1 MRVGFSCLFL
11 VLSSP
16 AAAHLCRQLR
26 TPFSSVQIFL
36 DRRHH
41 RQMPARAL
49 VVIDS
54 SDSTICHSCPFC
66 FLPKRDANQGHCFHF
81 SVPGPCMPIIL
92 RRFGWRHRFG
102 WLDLRGGSPMS
113 SPFISIPI
121 LG

>member
-36 DRRHH
+36 DRRYH

-54 SDSTICHSCPFC
+54 SDSTSMP
-66 FLPKRDANQGHCFHF
+66 FLPILLSPKAGCESGTLFPFQCVRSVHANHP
-81 SVPGPCMPIIL
+81 SAIRL
-92 RRFGWRHRFG
+92 A
-102 WLDLRGGSPMS
+102 S
-113 SPFISIPI
+113 
-121 LG
+121 